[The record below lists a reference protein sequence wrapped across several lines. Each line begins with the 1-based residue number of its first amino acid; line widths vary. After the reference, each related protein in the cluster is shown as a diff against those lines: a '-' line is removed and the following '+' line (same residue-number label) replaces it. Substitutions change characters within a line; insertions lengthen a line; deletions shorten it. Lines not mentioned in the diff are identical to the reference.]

1 MSFLANPYVFG
12 ILIAVST
19 AALVFAYQH
28 TVEGDADEKKKTFY
42 KTLAAGTVSAL
53 TIAYLV
59 HRPPPVSSE
68 PFIADA
74 PAMTTSAPAAV

>member
-28 TVEGDADEKKKTFY
+28 TVEGDTDAKKKTFY

-53 TIAYLV
+53 TIAYFV
-59 HRPPPVSSE
+59 HRPPPVSNE
-68 PFIADA
+68 PFIPDA
-74 PAMTTSAPAAV
+74 PAVTSTPAAV

>member
-1 MSFLANPYVFG
+1 MSFLTNPYVFG

-28 TVEGDADEKKKTFY
+28 TVEGDEDAKKKTFY

-53 TIAYLV
+53 TIAYFV

-68 PFIADA
+68 PFLPDA
-74 PAMTTSAPAAV
+74 PVVTAAPAAV